1 MTAQAVKTSVPEAS
15 KTVVESALK
24 QALTRAAARREKH
37 GPAGGDQRLLLL
49 RAAPQWRGPA
59 TVTVDAGSGPV
70 TADVRGCGTVLA
82 VLDAVSE
89 PRAAATYLVVLTPC
103 DDRELGNSVLA
114 RALGGEVRPVHRWDL
129 VADAFGARKLDPR
142 LTGRPYRWLAEALLD
157 AQPSGGWRR
166 TTGTVLQFDTALSR
180 LASVR
185 LGHGSEEERIDA
197 AALLDWSRDET
208 RLARFLSL
216 RQDEQDGLAG
226 WLEEQAGPVAEI
238 VFRLLRAGQV
248 LDAIPFGLAAAELW
262 GAAAGGRQAVLAARI
277 RAEERFLGRQ
287 APGEARLRAFGEAAE
302 SLTLRWSENGHAED
316 AQAMCDRAEQILREL
331 GVADLPGDSK
341 VLDAG
346 LDARITALADQIA
359 IALPAPRTADL
370 GAAEAALGRLREHRR
385 FGARAAE
392 VEAGVAALRLARWLA
407 TADAAPVTVAEGALR
422 QVRCWAWVDR
432 AVAVIK
438 TADTTRTPRVRAAYA
453 ALYEAVR
460 ERRAVLDRAFAQR
473 LASWSPV
480 AGPTDDLLLAE
491 NLLERIARP
500 LADRRV
506 PLIIVLDGMSA
517 AVACELAEEIT
528 ASRMWTETGRLA
540 DGREGAL
547 AVLPSATTFS
557 RTSLLCG
564 QLLTGTQPQERAGF
578 AAFWRGRK
586 SALFHKAG
594 LPAGPGAVLNEDVQ
608 AAISDPAT
616 VVGVV
621 LNTIDDA
628 LRDGREGSAPAWRLD
643 DVTYLR
649 ELLSAAAGA
658 GRPVILTSD
667 HGHILDQGE
676 GIHPAQSDS
685 ARYRQGQP
693 GDGEILVSGPRVL
706 SPGGTVVLPWDERI
720 RYMPRKAGYHG
731 GASLA
736 EMIIPVLAFVPAASS
751 CPKGWTLYDN
761 PVLHEPAWWNTGA
774 SSGQPDVTG
783 QARASQAL
791 PAGRTTK
798 TAKRPPVQEDALFSA
813 SEVGASGAWA
823 GDAGGRVTLGARVV
837 ASERFA
843 AQRAFVRKA
852 PADTAVAAI
861 IDGLCAAG
869 GKLPVAS
876 VAGLA
881 GQAPFRMAGYLAQL
895 GRLLNVDGYPVI
907 GDADSGRTVE
917 LNAALLTEQFLGP
930 R

>member
-1 MTAQAVKTSVPEAS
+1 MTEQAVKTSAPEAS

-24 QALTRAAARREKH
+24 QALKWAAARREKH
-37 GPAGGDQRLLLL
+37 GPADGNQRLLLL

-89 PRAAATYLVVLTPC
+89 PRANGTYLVVLTPC
-103 DDRELGNSVLA
+103 DDRELGSSVLA
-114 RALGGEVRPVHRWDL
+114 SALGGEVRPVHRWDL
-129 VADAFGARKLDPR
+129 IADAFDARRLDPR
-142 LTGRPYRWLAEALLD
+142 LTGREYRWLAEALLD

-166 TTGTVLQFDTALSR
+166 ITSTVLQFDTALSR

-185 LGHGSEEERIDA
+185 LGRGEDERIDA

-208 RLARFLSL
+208 RVAWFVAL

-226 WLEEQAGPVAEI
+226 WLEESAGPVAEI

-248 LDAIPFGLAAAELW
+248 TDAIPFGLAAAELW
-262 GAAAGGRQAVLAARI
+262 GAGAGSHQAVLAARV

-287 APGEARLRAFGEAAE
+287 APGEATLRAFGEAAE
-302 SLTLRWSENGHAED
+302 SLTLRWSENGHADD

-346 LDARITALADQIA
+346 LDARITALADLIA
-359 IALPAPRTADL
+359 TALPAPRPADL
-370 GAAEAALGRLREHRR
+370 TAAEAALGRLHEHRR
-385 FGARAAE
+385 SGARAAE
-392 VEAGVAALRLARWLA
+392 VEAGVAAVRLARWLA
-407 TADAAPVTVAEGALR
+407 TADAAPATVAEGALR
-422 QVRCWAWVDR
+422 QVRCWAWADR
-432 AVAVIK
+432 ALALIK

-460 ERRAVLDRAFAQR
+460 EQRAGLDEAFAQR

-500 LADRRV
+500 LAERRA

-528 ASRMWTETGRLA
+528 ASRIWTEAGRHP

-564 QLLTGTQPQERAGF
+564 QLRAGSQPEERAGF

-594 LPAGPGAVLNEDVQ
+594 LAAGPGAVLNEDVQ
-608 AAISDPAT
+608 AVIGDAGT

-628 LRDGREGSAPAWRLD
+628 LRDGREGSTPVWRLD
-643 DVTYLR
+643 DITYLR
-649 ELLSAAAGA
+649 ELLAAAAGA

-676 GIHPAQSDS
+676 GIHPVQSDS

-693 GDGEILVSGPRVL
+693 GDGEVLLSGPRVL
-706 SPGGTVVLPWDERI
+706 SAGGTAVLPWDERI
-720 RYMPRKAGYHG
+720 RYAPRKAGYHG

-736 EMIIPVLAFVPAASS
+736 EVIIPVLAFVPAGSP

-761 PVLHEPAWWNTGA
+761 PVLHEPAWWNPDAA
-774 SSGQPDVTG
+774 SGRPD
-783 QARASQAL
+783 AASQAAAM
-791 PAGRTTK
+791 PAGQASRARK
-798 TAKRPPVQEDALFSA
+798 PARRPPVQEDALFSA
-813 SEVGASGAWA
+813 SEVGAGEARSGAGA
-823 GDAGGRVTLGARVV
+823 GQVTLGARVV

-852 PADTAVAAI
+852 PADAAVAAI
-861 IDGLCAAG
+861 IDGLSAAG
-869 GKLPVAS
+869 GKLPVTS

-907 GDADSGRTVE
+907 GDADGGRTVE

>member
-1 MTAQAVKTSVPEAS
+1 MTEQAVKTSAPEAS

-24 QALTRAAARREKH
+24 QALKWAAARREKH
-37 GPAGGDQRLLLL
+37 GPADGNQRLLLL

-89 PRAAATYLVVLTPC
+89 PRANGTYLVVLTPC
-103 DDRELGNSVLA
+103 DDRELGSSVLA
-114 RALGGEVRPVHRWDL
+114 SALGGEVRPVHRWDL
-129 VADAFGARKLDPR
+129 IADAFDARRLDPR
-142 LTGRPYRWLAEALLD
+142 LTGREYRWLAEALLD

-166 TTGTVLQFDTALSR
+166 ITSTVLQFDTALSR

-185 LGHGSEEERIDA
+185 LGRGEDERIDA

-208 RLARFLSL
+208 RVAWFVAL

-226 WLEEQAGPVAEI
+226 WLEESAGPVAEI

-248 LDAIPFGLAAAELW
+248 TDAIPFGLAAAELW
-262 GAAAGGRQAVLAARI
+262 GAGAGSHQAVLAARV

-287 APGEARLRAFGEAAE
+287 APGEATLRAFGEAAE
-302 SLTLRWSENGHAED
+302 SLTLRWSENGHADD

-346 LDARITALADQIA
+346 LDARITALADLIA
-359 IALPAPRTADL
+359 TALPAPRPADL
-370 GAAEAALGRLREHRR
+370 TAAEAALGRLHEHRR
-385 FGARAAE
+385 SGARAAE
-392 VEAGVAALRLARWLA
+392 VEAGVAAVRLARWLA
-407 TADAAPVTVAEGALR
+407 TADAAPATVAEGALR
-422 QVRCWAWVDR
+422 QVRCWAWADR
-432 AVAVIK
+432 ALALIK

-460 ERRAVLDRAFAQR
+460 EQRAGLDQAFAQR

-500 LADRRV
+500 LAERRA

-528 ASRMWTETGRLA
+528 ASRIWTEAGRHP

-564 QLLTGTQPQERAGF
+564 QLRAGSQPEERAGF

-594 LPAGPGAVLNEDVQ
+594 LAAGPGAVLNEDVQ
-608 AAISDPAT
+608 AVIGDAGT

-628 LRDGREGSAPAWRLD
+628 LRDGREGSTPVWRLD
-643 DVTYLR
+643 DITYLR
-649 ELLSAAAGA
+649 ELLAAAAGA

-676 GIHPAQSDS
+676 GIHPVQSDS

-693 GDGEILVSGPRVL
+693 GDGEVLLSGPRVL
-706 SPGGTVVLPWDERI
+706 SAGGTAVLPWDERI
-720 RYMPRKAGYHG
+720 RYAPRKAGYHG

-736 EMIIPVLAFVPAASS
+736 EVIIPVLAFVPAGSP

-761 PVLHEPAWWNTGA
+761 PVLHEPAWWNPDAA
-774 SSGQPDVTG
+774 SGRPD
-783 QARASQAL
+783 AASQAAAM
-791 PAGRTTK
+791 PAGQASRARK
-798 TAKRPPVQEDALFSA
+798 PARRPPVQEDALFSA
-813 SEVGASGAWA
+813 SEVGAGEARSGAGA
-823 GDAGGRVTLGARVV
+823 GQVTLGARVV

-852 PADTAVAAI
+852 PADAAVAAI
-861 IDGLCAAG
+861 IDGLSAAG
-869 GKLPVAS
+869 GKLPVTS

-907 GDADSGRTVE
+907 GDADGGRTVE

>member
-1 MTAQAVKTSVPEAS
+1 MTEQAVKTSAPEAS

-24 QALTRAAARREKH
+24 QALKWAAARREKH
-37 GPAGGDQRLLLL
+37 GPADGNQRLLLL

-89 PRAAATYLVVLTPC
+89 PRANGTYLVVLTPC
-103 DDRELGNSVLA
+103 DDRELGSSVLA
-114 RALGGEVRPVHRWDL
+114 SALGGEVRPVHRWDL
-129 VADAFGARKLDPR
+129 IADAFDARRLDPR
-142 LTGRPYRWLAEALLD
+142 LTGREYRWLAEALLD

-166 TTGTVLQFDTALSR
+166 ITSTVLQFDTALSR

-185 LGHGSEEERIDA
+185 LGRGEDERIDA

-208 RLARFLSL
+208 RVAWFVAL

-226 WLEEQAGPVAEI
+226 WLEESAGPVAEI

-248 LDAIPFGLAAAELW
+248 TDAIPFGLAAAELW
-262 GAAAGGRQAVLAARI
+262 GAGAGSHQAVLAARV

-287 APGEARLRAFGEAAE
+287 APGEATLRAFGEAAE
-302 SLTLRWSENGHAED
+302 SLTLRWSENGHADD
-316 AQAMCDRAEQILREL
+316 AQAMFDRAEQILREL

-346 LDARITALADQIA
+346 LDARITALADLIA
-359 IALPAPRTADL
+359 TALPAPRPADL
-370 GAAEAALGRLREHRR
+370 TAAEAALGRLHEHRR
-385 FGARAAE
+385 SGARAAE
-392 VEAGVAALRLARWLA
+392 VEAGVAAVRLARWLA
-407 TADAAPVTVAEGALR
+407 TADAAPATVAEGALR
-422 QVRCWAWVDR
+422 QVRCWAWADR
-432 AVAVIK
+432 ALALIK

-460 ERRAVLDRAFAQR
+460 EQRAGLDEAFAQR

-500 LADRRV
+500 LAERRA

-528 ASRMWTETGRLA
+528 ASRIWTEAGRHP

-564 QLLTGTQPQERAGF
+564 QLRAGSQPEERAGF

-594 LPAGPGAVLNEDVQ
+594 LAAGPGGVLNEDVQ
-608 AAISDPAT
+608 AVIGDAGT

-628 LRDGREGSAPAWRLD
+628 LRDGREGSTPVWRLD
-643 DVTYLR
+643 DITYLR
-649 ELLSAAAGA
+649 ELLAAAAGA

-676 GIHPAQSDS
+676 GIHPVQSDS

-693 GDGEILVSGPRVL
+693 GDGEVLLSGPRVL
-706 SPGGTVVLPWDERI
+706 SAGGTAVLPWDERI
-720 RYMPRKAGYHG
+720 RYAPRKAGYHG

-736 EMIIPVLAFVPAASS
+736 EVIIPVLAFVPAGSP

-761 PVLHEPAWWNTGA
+761 PVLHEPAWWNPDAA
-774 SSGQPDVTG
+774 SGRPD
-783 QARASQAL
+783 AASQAAAM
-791 PAGRTTK
+791 PAGQASRARK
-798 TAKRPPVQEDALFSA
+798 PARRPPVQEDALFSA
-813 SEVGASGAWA
+813 SEVGAGEARSGAGA
-823 GDAGGRVTLGARVV
+823 GQVTLGARVV

-852 PADTAVAAI
+852 PADAAVAAI
-861 IDGLCAAG
+861 IDGLSAAG
-869 GKLPVAS
+869 GKLPVTS

-907 GDADSGRTVE
+907 GDADGGRTVE

>member
-1 MTAQAVKTSVPEAS
+1 MTEQAVKTSAPEAS

-24 QALTRAAARREKH
+24 QALKWAAARREKH
-37 GPAGGDQRLLLL
+37 GPADGNQRLLLL

-89 PRAAATYLVVLTPC
+89 PRANGTYLVVLTPC
-103 DDRELGNSVLA
+103 DDRELGSSLLA
-114 RALGGEVRPVHRWDL
+114 SALGGEVRPVHRWDL
-129 VADAFGARKLDPR
+129 IADAFDARRLDPR
-142 LTGRPYRWLAEALLD
+142 LTGREYRWLAEALLD

-166 TTGTVLQFDTALSR
+166 ITSTVLQFDTALSR

-185 LGHGSEEERIDA
+185 LGRGEDERIDA

-208 RLARFLSL
+208 RVAWFVAL

-226 WLEEQAGPVAEI
+226 WLEESAGPVAEI

-248 LDAIPFGLAAAELW
+248 TDAIPFGLAAAELW
-262 GAAAGGRQAVLAARI
+262 GAGAGSHQAVLAARV

-287 APGEARLRAFGEAAE
+287 APGEATLRAFGEAAE
-302 SLTLRWSENGHAED
+302 SLTLRWSENGHADD

-346 LDARITALADQIA
+346 LDARITALADLIA
-359 IALPAPRTADL
+359 TALPAPRPADL
-370 GAAEAALGRLREHRR
+370 TAAEAALGRLHEHRR
-385 FGARAAE
+385 SGARAAE
-392 VEAGVAALRLARWLA
+392 VEAGVAAVRLARWLA
-407 TADAAPVTVAEGALR
+407 TADAAPATVAEGALR
-422 QVRCWAWVDR
+422 QVRCWAWADR
-432 AVAVIK
+432 ALALIK

-460 ERRAVLDRAFAQR
+460 EQRAGLDEAFAQR

-500 LADRRV
+500 LAERRA

-528 ASRMWTETGRLA
+528 ASRIWTEAGRHP

-564 QLLTGTQPQERAGF
+564 QLRAGSQPEERAGF

-594 LPAGPGAVLNEDVQ
+594 LAAGPGAVLNEDVQ
-608 AAISDPAT
+608 AVIGDAGT

-628 LRDGREGSAPAWRLD
+628 LRDGREGSTPVWRLD
-643 DVTYLR
+643 DITYLR
-649 ELLSAAAGA
+649 ELLAAAAGA

-676 GIHPAQSDS
+676 GIHPVQSDS

-693 GDGEILVSGPRVL
+693 GDGEVLLSGPRVL
-706 SPGGTVVLPWDERI
+706 SAGGTAVLPWDERI
-720 RYMPRKAGYHG
+720 RYAPRKAGYHG

-736 EMIIPVLAFVPAASS
+736 EVIIPVLAFVPAGSP

-761 PVLHEPAWWNTGA
+761 PVLHEPAWWNPDAA
-774 SSGQPDVTG
+774 SGRPD
-783 QARASQAL
+783 AASQAAAM
-791 PAGRTTK
+791 PAGQASRARK
-798 TAKRPPVQEDALFSA
+798 PARRPPVQEDALFSA
-813 SEVGASGAWA
+813 SEVGAGEARSGAGA
-823 GDAGGRVTLGARVV
+823 GQVTLGARVV

-852 PADTAVAAI
+852 PADAAVAAI
-861 IDGLCAAG
+861 IDGLSAAG
-869 GKLPVAS
+869 GKLPVTS

-907 GDADSGRTVE
+907 GDADGGRTVE

>member
-1 MTAQAVKTSVPEAS
+1 MTEQAVKTSAPEAS

-24 QALTRAAARREKH
+24 QALKWAAARREKH
-37 GPAGGDQRLLLL
+37 GPADGNQRLLLL

-89 PRAAATYLVVLTPC
+89 PRANGTYLVVLTPC
-103 DDRELGNSVLA
+103 DDRELGSSVLA
-114 RALGGEVRPVHRWDL
+114 SALGGEVRPVHRWDL
-129 VADAFGARKLDPR
+129 IADAFDARRLDPR
-142 LTGRPYRWLAEALLD
+142 LTGREYRWLAEALLD

-166 TTGTVLQFDTALSR
+166 ITSTVLQFDTALSR

-185 LGHGSEEERIDA
+185 LGRGEDERIDA

-208 RLARFLSL
+208 RVAWFVAL

-226 WLEEQAGPVAEI
+226 WLEESAGPVAEI

-248 LDAIPFGLAAAELW
+248 TDAIPFGLAAAELW
-262 GAAAGGRQAVLAARI
+262 GAGAGSHQAVLAARV

-287 APGEARLRAFGEAAE
+287 APGEATLRAFGEAAE
-302 SLTLRWSENGHAED
+302 SLTLRWSENGHADD

-346 LDARITALADQIA
+346 LDARITALADLIA
-359 IALPAPRTADL
+359 TALPAPRPADL
-370 GAAEAALGRLREHRR
+370 TAAEAALGRLHEHRR
-385 FGARAAE
+385 SGARAAE
-392 VEAGVAALRLARWLA
+392 VEAGVAAVRLARWLA
-407 TADAAPVTVAEGALR
+407 TADAAPATVAEGALR
-422 QVRCWAWVDR
+422 QVRCWAWADR
-432 AVAVIK
+432 ALALIK

-460 ERRAVLDRAFAQR
+460 EQRAGLDEAFAQR

-480 AGPTDDLLLAE
+480 AGPTGDLLLAE

-500 LADRRV
+500 LAERRA

-528 ASRMWTETGRLA
+528 ASRIWTEAGRHP

-564 QLLTGTQPQERAGF
+564 QLRAGSQPEERAGF

-594 LPAGPGAVLNEDVQ
+594 LAAGPGAVLNEDVQ
-608 AAISDPAT
+608 AVIGDAGT

-628 LRDGREGSAPAWRLD
+628 LRDGREGSTPVWRLD
-643 DVTYLR
+643 DITYLR
-649 ELLSAAAGA
+649 ELLAAAAGA

-676 GIHPAQSDS
+676 GIHPVQSDS

-693 GDGEILVSGPRVL
+693 GDGEVLLSGPRVL
-706 SPGGTVVLPWDERI
+706 SAGGTAVLPWDERI
-720 RYMPRKAGYHG
+720 RYAPRKAGYHG

-736 EMIIPVLAFVPAASS
+736 EVIIPVLAFVPAGSP

-761 PVLHEPAWWNTGA
+761 PVLHEPAWWNPDAA
-774 SSGQPDVTG
+774 SGRPD
-783 QARASQAL
+783 AASQAAAM
-791 PAGRTTK
+791 PAGQASRARK
-798 TAKRPPVQEDALFSA
+798 PARRPPVQEDALFSA
-813 SEVGASGAWA
+813 SEVGAGEARSGAGA
-823 GDAGGRVTLGARVV
+823 GQVTLGARVV

-852 PADTAVAAI
+852 PADAAVAAI
-861 IDGLCAAG
+861 IDGLSAAG
-869 GKLPVAS
+869 GKLPVTS

-907 GDADSGRTVE
+907 GDADGGRTVE

>member
-1 MTAQAVKTSVPEAS
+1 MTEQAVKTSAPEAS

-24 QALTRAAARREKH
+24 QALKWAAARREKH
-37 GPAGGDQRLLLL
+37 GPADGNQRLLLL

-89 PRAAATYLVVLTPC
+89 PRANGTYLVVLTPC
-103 DDRELGNSVLA
+103 DDRELGSSVLA
-114 RALGGEVRPVHRWDL
+114 SALGGEVRPVHRWDL
-129 VADAFGARKLDPR
+129 IADAFDARRLDPR
-142 LTGRPYRWLAEALLD
+142 LTGREYRWLAEALLD

-166 TTGTVLQFDTALSR
+166 ITSTVLQFDTALSR

-185 LGHGSEEERIDA
+185 LGRGEDERIDA

-208 RLARFLSL
+208 RVAWFVAL

-226 WLEEQAGPVAEI
+226 WLEESAGPVAEI

-248 LDAIPFGLAAAELW
+248 TDAIPFGLAAAELW
-262 GAAAGGRQAVLAARI
+262 GAGAGSHQAVLAARV

-287 APGEARLRAFGEAAE
+287 APGEATLRAFGEAAE
-302 SLTLRWSENGHAED
+302 SLTLRWSENGHADD

-346 LDARITALADQIA
+346 LDARITALADLIA
-359 IALPAPRTADL
+359 TALPAPRPADL
-370 GAAEAALGRLREHRR
+370 TAAEAALGRLHEHRR
-385 FGARAAE
+385 SGARAAE
-392 VEAGVAALRLARWLA
+392 VEAGVAAVRLARWLA
-407 TADAAPVTVAEGALR
+407 TADAAPATVAEGALR
-422 QVRCWAWVDR
+422 QVRCWAWADR
-432 AVAVIK
+432 ALALIK

-460 ERRAVLDRAFAQR
+460 EQRGALDQAFAQR

-500 LADRRV
+500 LAERRA

-528 ASRMWTETGRLA
+528 ASRIWTEAGRHP

-564 QLLTGTQPQERAGF
+564 QLRAGSQPEERAGF

-594 LPAGPGAVLNEDVQ
+594 LAAGPGAVLNEDVQ
-608 AAISDPAT
+608 AVIGDAGT

-628 LRDGREGSAPAWRLD
+628 LRDGREGSTPVWRLD
-643 DVTYLR
+643 DITYLR
-649 ELLSAAAGA
+649 ELLAAAAGA

-676 GIHPAQSDS
+676 GIHPVQSDS

-693 GDGEILVSGPRVL
+693 GDGEVLLSGPRVL
-706 SPGGTVVLPWDERI
+706 SAGGTAVLPWDERI
-720 RYMPRKAGYHG
+720 RYAPRKAGYHG

-736 EMIIPVLAFVPAASS
+736 EVIIPVLAFVPAGSP

-761 PVLHEPAWWNTGA
+761 PVLHEPAWWNPDAA
-774 SSGQPDVTG
+774 SGRPD
-783 QARASQAL
+783 AASQAAAM
-791 PAGRTTK
+791 PAGQASRARK
-798 TAKRPPVQEDALFSA
+798 PARRPPVQEDALFSA
-813 SEVGASGAWA
+813 SEVGAGEARSGAGA
-823 GDAGGRVTLGARVV
+823 GQVTLGARVV

-852 PADTAVAAI
+852 PADAAVAAI
-861 IDGLCAAG
+861 IDGLSAAG
-869 GKLPVAS
+869 GKLPVTS

-907 GDADSGRTVE
+907 GDADGGRTVE

>member
-1 MTAQAVKTSVPEAS
+1 MTEQAVKTSAPEAS

-24 QALTRAAARREKH
+24 QALKWAAARREKH
-37 GPAGGDQRLLLL
+37 GPADGNQRLLLL

-89 PRAAATYLVVLTPC
+89 PRANGTYLVVLTPC
-103 DDRELGNSVLA
+103 DDRELGSSVLA
-114 RALGGEVRPVHRWDL
+114 SALGGEVRPVHRWDL
-129 VADAFGARKLDPR
+129 IADAFDARRLDPR
-142 LTGRPYRWLAEALLD
+142 LTGREYRWLAEALLD

-166 TTGTVLQFDTALSR
+166 ITSTVLQFDTALSR

-185 LGHGSEEERIDA
+185 LGRGEDERIDA

-208 RLARFLSL
+208 RVAWFVAL

-226 WLEEQAGPVAEI
+226 WLEESAGPVAEI

-248 LDAIPFGLAAAELW
+248 TDAIPFGLAAAELW
-262 GAAAGGRQAVLAARI
+262 GAGAGSHQAVLAARV

-287 APGEARLRAFGEAAE
+287 APGEATLRAFGEAAE
-302 SLTLRWSENGHAED
+302 SLTLRWSENGHADD

-346 LDARITALADQIA
+346 LDARITALADLIA
-359 IALPAPRTADL
+359 TALPAPRPADL
-370 GAAEAALGRLREHRR
+370 TAAEAALGRLHEHRR
-385 FGARAAE
+385 SGARAAE
-392 VEAGVAALRLARWLA
+392 VEAGVAAVRLARWLA
-407 TADAAPVTVAEGALR
+407 TADAAPATVAEGALR
-422 QVRCWAWVDR
+422 QVRCWAWADR
-432 AVAVIK
+432 ALALIK

-460 ERRAVLDRAFAQR
+460 EQRAGLDEAFAQR

-500 LADRRV
+500 LAERRA

-528 ASRMWTETGRLA
+528 ASRIWTEAGRHP

-564 QLLTGTQPQERAGF
+564 QLRAGSQPEERAGF

-594 LPAGPGAVLNEDVQ
+594 LAAGPGGVLNEDVQ
-608 AAISDPAT
+608 AVIGDAGT

-628 LRDGREGSAPAWRLD
+628 LRDGREGSTPVWRLD
-643 DVTYLR
+643 DITYLR
-649 ELLSAAAGA
+649 ELLAAAAGA

-676 GIHPAQSDS
+676 GIHPVQSDS

-693 GDGEILVSGPRVL
+693 GDGEVLLSGPRVL
-706 SPGGTVVLPWDERI
+706 SAGGTAVLPWDERI
-720 RYMPRKAGYHG
+720 RYAPRKAGYHG

-736 EMIIPVLAFVPAASS
+736 EVIIPVLAFVPAGSP

-761 PVLHEPAWWNTGA
+761 PVLHEPAWWNPDAA
-774 SSGQPDVTG
+774 SGRPD
-783 QARASQAL
+783 AASQAAAM
-791 PAGRTTK
+791 PAGQASRARK
-798 TAKRPPVQEDALFSA
+798 PARRPPVQEDALFSA
-813 SEVGASGAWA
+813 SEVGAGEARSGAGA
-823 GDAGGRVTLGARVV
+823 GQVTLGARVV

-852 PADTAVAAI
+852 PADAAVAAI
-861 IDGLCAAG
+861 IDGLSAAG
-869 GKLPVAS
+869 GKLPVTS

-907 GDADSGRTVE
+907 GDADGGRTVE